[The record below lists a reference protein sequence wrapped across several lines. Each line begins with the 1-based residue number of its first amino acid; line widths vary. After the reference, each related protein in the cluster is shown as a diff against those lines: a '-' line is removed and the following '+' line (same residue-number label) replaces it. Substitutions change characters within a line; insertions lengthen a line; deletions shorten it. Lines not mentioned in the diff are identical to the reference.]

1 MVDLKAKPF
10 FLKDEDI
17 RWVEHTLADMTVEEK
32 AGQLFCLVQREDDA
46 WKEEADRVLK
56 YKPNGTQFR
65 PLKAE
70 TAWKLSGYYQD
81 NSKIPML
88 IPANLERGGSGIA
101 KEGTV
106 YADNMQVAA
115 TGDPEMARRQGL
127 ISAREALAVGGNWA
141 FAPCIDLDYNWRN
154 PITNTRTYGS
164 DPDVVIQMS
173 KAYIDAV
180 QSMGVAACIKHF
192 PGDGMDER
200 DQHLVT
206 TVNSMSCKDWDATY
220 GRVYQECIDAGVLT
234 VMVGHIQHPEY
245 SRKLRPGIKDEDILP
260 ATLAPELMNGLLREK
275 LGFNGLIVTD
285 ASTMVGMLMST
296 TREKSVPY
304 AIAAGCDMYLF
315 TRNLE
320 EDYEYMK
327 KGIREGIITPQR
339 LNDALTRILA
349 LKAALGL
356 HKKQKTNSL
365 VPPASGLSI
374 IGCEEH
380 KKWTRECA
388 DKAVTLIKSDGTL
401 PINPKNGKR
410 LLLYI
415 LGDEEGYM
423 FVGGGKSAY
432 FKEKLEKEGFAID
445 VFDRSRG
452 MEGRMRRYDEVVNK
466 YDLVIYFCALLTKSN
481 QSTVRIQW
489 AEPFGAD
496 APIYVPSIPTIFI
509 STENP
514 YHLLD
519 VPRVKTFING
529 YTNTEE
535 VIDAII
541 EKLMGR
547 SAFRGESPVDV
558 FCGRWDT
565 RL

>member
-1 MVDLKAKPF
+1 MIDFKGNPF
-10 FLKDEDI
+10 YLKDEDI
-17 RWVEHTLADMTVEEK
+17 QWVENTLAGMTEEEK
-32 AGQLFCLVQREDDA
+32 VGQLFCLIQREDDA

-56 YKPNGTQFR
+56 HQPSGIQFR

-70 TAWKLSGYYQD
+70 IAWTLSRYYQD

-115 TGDPEMARRQGL
+115 TGDPEIARRQGL

-141 FAPCIDLDYNWRN
+141 FAPCIDIDYNWRN

-164 DPDVVIQMS
+164 DPDCVIKMG
-173 KAYIDAV
+173 KAYIEAV

-206 TVNSMSCKDWDATY
+206 TVNTMSCKDWDATY

-234 VMVGHIQHPEY
+234 VMVGHILHPEY
-245 SRKLRPGIKDEDILP
+245 SRKLCPGIKDEDILP
-260 ATLAPELMNGLLREK
+260 ATLAPELLNGLLREK

-285 ASTMVGMLMST
+285 ASTMVGMIMAT
-296 TREKSVPY
+296 TREKAVPY
-304 AIAAGCDMYLF
+304 AIAAGCDMFLF

-320 EDYEYMK
+320 EDYDYMK
-327 KGIREGIITPQR
+327 KGIREGIITQQR

-356 HKKQKTNSL
+356 HKKQRENNL
-365 VPPASGLSI
+365 VPSASGLSI

-401 PINPKNGKR
+401 PINPQNGKR

-415 LGDEEGYM
+415 LGDEEGLM
-423 FVGGGKSAY
+423 HVEGGKSTY
-432 FKEKLEKEGFAID
+432 FKEKLEKEGFEID
-445 VFDRSRG
+445 VFDKSKG
-452 MEGRMRRYDEVVNK
+452 MEGMMRRYDEVVDK

-481 QSTVRIQW
+481 QSTVRIKW

-541 EKLMGR
+541 DKLMGR
-547 SAFRGESPVDV
+547 SEFKGRSPVDI